1 MTQKKK
7 IEVIEREWYLE
18 KKKNEVS
25 FGIKIGVQNY
35 FEITIYFRCDEKKS
49 YLRKLEACQ

>member
-1 MTQKKK
+1 MTQKNK

-18 KKKNEVS
+18 KKNEVS

-35 FEITIYFRCDEKKS
+35 FEITIYFKV
-49 YLRKLEACQ
+49 